1 MIMIIIFNF
10 IVLVHIVYSL
20 QPSNDLVKRT
30 NERPVPKFDIDLNK
44 SPPREDVEKEQEI
57 VSLLGIG
64 QSSSQDPKSSSLRP
78 RTRPYKYYPR
88 KQAHELSQNKK
99 SIKYRIHREKLRNSE
114 NQDALIF
121 RLEKQRERMIP
132 LLEKY
137 RKETKE
143 LGYSNRP
150 DVIKKSQLR
159 KKVREGKGTEEER
172 EYVQKINKQLK
183 EAPSQKKQMEQIK
196 QLRKKVKLGTASK
209 EETEIVNKRKK
220 SDKEYY
226 QRRKKRKAESK
237 D

>member
-10 IVLVHIVYSL
+10 IVFVHIVYSL

-30 NERPVPKFDIDLNK
+30 NERPAPKFDIDLNK
-44 SPPREDVEKEQEI
+44 SPPREDAEKEQELEP
-57 VSLLGIG
+57 LLGIEL
-64 QSSSQDPKSSSLRP
+64 SSSQDPKSTSLKP
-78 RTRPYKYYPR
+78 RKRPYKYYPR

-121 RLEKQRERMIP
+121 HLEKQRERMIP
-132 LLEKY
+132 FLEKY

-150 DVIKKSQLR
+150 DAIKKSQLR

-172 EYVQKINKQLK
+172 EYVKKINKQLR
-183 EAPSQKKQMEQIK
+183 EAPSQKKKIEQIK
-196 QLRKKVKLGTASK
+196 QLRKKVRLGTASK
-209 EETEIVNKRKK
+209 EETEIVNKGKK
-220 SDKEYY
+220 ADKEYY
-226 QRRKKRKAESK
+226 QRKKRKAESE